1 MYTTKN
7 YGALDRFRVAAAILV
22 IAIHTSPL
30 ASINESADF
39 FLTRVLARIAVPFF
53 LMVTGQFVAARFL
66 DSPEEGRPALKKFLA
81 KTSLLYA
88 FCILLYLPIGIY
100 AGHYKDM
107 TVGSALRMLV
117 FDGTFYH
124 LWYFPAAILG
134 ILLVY
139 LMSRFLSLRIM
150 TIVSF
155 VLYAIGL
162 FGDSYYGIAQKAPV
176 AEGAYEFIFKISS
189 YTRNGLFFAP
199 LFLVM
204 GMWAGEKAREQ
215 ELREA
220 PEGEPV
226 TDRQELLSD
235 CMGLVFS
242 FFIMSGEAFLLRFFE
257 CQRHDSMYLM
267 LIPTMYF
274 LYQCL
279 SAPHMAC
286 SRAFRTAA
294 TWIYILHPGIIV
306 IVRGA
311 AKPLK
316 MTELLVENSL
326 VHYLCVTLLSVM
338 AGYLIAFIQSQ
349 FAFRTDRK
357 KREVKIAEICDLLE
371 MEEQAARSAEAGGY
385 DVPLVEDLSP
395 EALEKNI
402 SEALEETEEGEIVS
416 GNAAPQSPPSR
427 TVSESIG
434 ARRSQKA
441 SLSAKVPMNAKASAA
456 AVTDRTSTADKATAA
471 AKAHP
476 ADNAPLP
483 SKTHPADNA
492 PMASKAH
499 PAHSAPAAAR
509 TSAPPAAPGFSGR
522 LPYGREGLRA
532 WIELDGD
539 ALRHNVDFL
548 RSRLPE
554 GCRLMPAVKAE
565 AYGHGG
571 IIISRLLN
579 QMGIDAFCVACLA
592 EGIAL
597 REAGIQGE
605 ILILG
610 YTPSEDFRLLH
621 LHQLTQSV
629 VDYEYAKQLNH
640 FGKKLHVHLA
650 IDTGMHRLGIRC
662 ENLEELLSVCKMKNL
677 SIDGYFT
684 HLCVSDSQLYQD
696 KMFTES
702 QIQAFYQVIDI
713 LRQHGQPCRG
723 LHILASYGILNL
735 LEEPALDELSAP
747 DCLKAESAAV
757 RKKPAQKSAAALHA
771 AEYDGSQEDGG
782 SFEGRGSSTDLQKP
796 EQGHSLQKQERSSSL
811 QKQTLLAADYV
822 RPGIVLYGLLSNK
835 ADSALWRSFL
845 RPVLSLK
852 ARVSSVRPLYA
863 GEATGYGAAFTA
875 KRNMKIATIS
885 IGYADG
891 LPRELSYGKGSVLI
905 NGYRAVILGRICMD
919 QTIVDVSRIPR
930 IQAGD
935 IVVIIGRSGSLENT
949 ADSLA
954 TQCGTIT
961 NEFLSRLGG
970 RLDRILL
977 PPQ

>member
-1 MYTTKN
+1 M
-7 YGALDRFRVAAAILV
+7 
-22 IAIHTSPL
+22 
-30 ASINESADF
+30 
-39 FLTRVLARIAVPFF
+39 
-53 LMVTGQFVAARFL
+53 
-66 DSPEEGRPALKKFLA
+66 
-81 KTSLLYA
+81 
-88 FCILLYLPIGIY
+88 
-100 AGHYKDM
+100 
-107 TVGSALRMLV
+107 
-117 FDGTFYH
+117 
-124 LWYFPAAILG
+124 
-134 ILLVY
+134 
-139 LMSRFLSLRIM
+139 
-150 TIVSF
+150 
-155 VLYAIGL
+155 
-162 FGDSYYGIAQKAPV
+162 
-176 AEGAYEFIFKISS
+176 
-189 YTRNGLFFAP
+189 
-199 LFLVM
+199 
-204 GMWAGEKAREQ
+204 
-215 ELREA
+215 
-220 PEGEPV
+220 
-226 TDRQELLSD
+226 
-235 CMGLVFS
+235 
-242 FFIMSGEAFLLRFFE
+242 
-257 CQRHDSMYLM
+257 
-267 LIPTMYF
+267 
-274 LYQCL
+274 
-279 SAPHMAC
+279 
-286 SRAFRTAA
+286 
-294 TWIYILHPGIIV
+294 
-306 IVRGA
+306 
-311 AKPLK
+311 
-316 MTELLVENSL
+316 
-326 VHYLCVTLLSVM
+326 
-338 AGYLIAFIQSQ
+338 
-349 FAFRTDRK
+349 
-357 KREVKIAEICDLLE
+357 
-371 MEEQAARSAEAGGY
+371 
-385 DVPLVEDLSP
+385 
-395 EALEKNI
+395 
-402 SEALEETEEGEIVS
+402 
-416 GNAAPQSPPSR
+416 
-427 TVSESIG
+427 
-434 ARRSQKA
+434 
-441 SLSAKVPMNAKASAA
+441 SAKVPVNAKASAA
-456 AVTDRTSTADKATAA
+456 AVTDRTSTADKATATA
-471 AKAHP
+471 
-476 ADNAPLP
+476 
-483 SKTHPADNA
+483 
-492 PMASKAH
+492 KAH

-735 LEEPALDELSAP
+735 LEEPVLDEPSAP

-757 RKKPAQKSAAALHA
+757 RKKPAQKSAAALYA
-771 AEYDGSQEDGG
+771 AEYDGSQEDGDG
-782 SFEGRGSSTDLQKP
+782 FENRGSSTDLQKP
-796 EQGHSLQKQERSSSL
+796 EQSHSLQKQERSSSL

>member
-1 MYTTKN
+1 MHITKN

-22 IAIHTSPL
+22 VAIHTSPL

-53 LMVTGQFVAARFL
+53 LMVTGHFVAARFL
-66 DSPEEGRPALKKFLA
+66 DSQQEGNTALKKYLA
-81 KTSLLYA
+81 KTSLLYVV
-88 FCILLYLPIGIY
+88 CILLYLPIGIY

-107 TVGSALRMLV
+107 TVGGALRMLV

-134 ILLVY
+134 LLLVY

-155 VLYAIGL
+155 VLYVVGL

-176 AEGAYEFIFKISS
+176 VEGVYEFIFRISS

-199 LFLVM
+199 VFLVM
-204 GMWAGEKAREQ
+204 GMWAGTKAKRQ
-215 ELREA
+215 EL
-220 PEGEPV
+220 PEIPAGEPL

-279 SAPHMAC
+279 SASHTAC
-286 SRAFRTAA
+286 NKGFRTAA
-294 TWIYILHPGIIV
+294 MWIYILHPGIIV
-306 IVRGA
+306 LVRGA
-311 AKPLK
+311 AKPLQLTK
-316 MTELLVENSL
+316 LLVENNL

-338 AGYLIAFIQSQ
+338 AGYLIVFIRSL
-349 FAFRTDRK
+349 FSSRSDRK
-357 KREVKIAEICDLLE
+357 NREVKITEICDLLE
-371 MEEQAARSAEAGGY
+371 REEQNARNAEAGRY
-385 DVPLVEDLSP
+385 DTPSVDDLISEIPEDALGSEISADTLQEDLNP
-395 EALEKNI
+395 EI
-402 SEALEETEEGEIVS
+402 SE
-416 GNAAPQSPPSR
+416 
-427 TVSESIG
+427 
-434 ARRSQKA
+434 
-441 SLSAKVPMNAKASAA
+441 
-456 AVTDRTSTADKATAA
+456 D
-471 AKAHP
+471 
-476 ADNAPLP
+476 APLP
-483 SKTHPADNA
+483 NA
-492 PMASKAH
+492 S
-499 PAHSAPAAAR
+499 
-509 TSAPPAAPGFSGR
+509 SAPPAAPGSSSR
-522 LPYGREGLRA
+522 LSYGREGLRA

-539 ALRHNVDFL
+539 ALKHNVEFL
-548 RSRLPE
+548 RSRLPA

-571 IIISRLLN
+571 TVIAGLLN
-579 QMGIDAFCVACLA
+579 RLGVDAFCVACLA

-610 YTPSEDFRLLH
+610 YTPPEDFRLLH

-629 VDYEYAKQLNH
+629 VDYEYARHLNH

-662 ENLEELLSVCKMKNL
+662 ENLEEILSVCKMKNL
-677 SIDGYFT
+677 SIDGFFT

-696 KMFTES
+696 RMFTES
-702 QIQAFYQVIDI
+702 QLQAFFQVTDI
-713 LRQHGQPCRG
+713 IRQHGHPCHG

-735 LEEPALDELSAP
+735 LEEPLLEDVSSSQET
-747 DCLKAESAAV
+747 
-757 RKKPAQKSAAALHA
+757 AAALHI
-771 AEYDGSQEDGG
+771 AEYDSARSSGPDPQKQK
-782 SFEGRGSSTDLQKP
+782 RGH
-796 EQGHSLQKQERSSSL
+796 GCGLQKQNDGRSPR
-811 QKQTLLAADYV
+811 TRLAADYV
-822 RPGIVLYGLLSNK
+822 RPGIVLYGILSNK
-835 ADSALWRSFL
+835 ADSSLWRSFL

-935 IVVIIGRSGSLENT
+935 TVVIIGKSGSLENT

>member
-1 MYTTKN
+1 MHTTKN

-30 ASINESADF
+30 TSINESADF

-53 LMVTGQFVAARFL
+53 LMVTGQFVAGRFL
-66 DSPEEGRPALKKFLA
+66 GSAQEGGSALKKYLA
-81 KTSLLYA
+81 KTSLLYI

-100 AGHYKDM
+100 AGHYKDL
-107 TVGSALRMLV
+107 TVSSALRMLI

-150 TIVSF
+150 TVMSLI
-155 VLYAIGL
+155 LYAIGL

-176 AEGAYEFIFKISS
+176 VEGAYEFIFQISS

-204 GMWAGEKAREQ
+204 GMWAGEKARKQ
-215 ELREA
+215 EVRETPA
-220 PEGEPV
+220 EEPV

-279 SAPHMAC
+279 SAPHMEC

-306 IVRGA
+306 MVRGA

-316 MTELLVENSL
+316 MTGLLVENSL

-349 FAFRTDRK
+349 FTSRSDRK

-371 MEEQAARSAEAGGY
+371 MEEQAARNTGTEEYDIPFFDDLIPEDPEETLPEDTDDTVFQQDDAFPEAENPQEETFPTAEALP
-385 DVPLVEDLSP
+385 DDAFLTAKDLQDSTSSG
-395 EALEKNI
+395 AKN
-402 SEALEETEEGEIVS
+402 
-416 GNAAPQSPPSR
+416 SR
-427 TVSESIG
+427 TVPESAG
-434 ARRSQKA
+434 AGRSPKA
-441 SLSAKVPMNAKASAA
+441 
-456 AVTDRTSTADKATAA
+456 
-471 AKAHP
+471 
-476 ADNAPLP
+476 
-483 SKTHPADNA
+483 
-492 PMASKAH
+492 
-499 PAHSAPAAAR
+499 
-509 TSAPPAAPGFSGR
+509 APPPRESAMPPEPGSSSR

-532 WIELDGD
+532 WIELDAA
-539 ALRHNVDFL
+539 ALKHNVDFL
-548 RSRLPE
+548 RSRLPAD
-554 GCRLMPAVKAE
+554 CRLMPAVKAE

-597 REAGIQGE
+597 REAGVQGE

-610 YTPSEDFRLLH
+610 YTPLEDFRLLH

-629 VDYEYAKQLNH
+629 VDYEYAKQLNR

-662 ENLEELLSVCKMKNL
+662 ENLEEILSVCKMKNL
-677 SIDGYFT
+677 SIDGFFT
-684 HLCVSDSQLYQD
+684 HLCVSDSQLDQD

-713 LRQHGQPCRG
+713 LRQHGHPCHG

-747 DCLKAESAAV
+747 HRLKAEPAAA
-757 RKKPAQKSAAALHA
+757 RKKPAQKSAAALRA
-771 AEYDGSQEDGG
+771 AEYSDLQEDECG
-782 SFEGRGSSTDLQKP
+782 FQKQDGRPDLQKQ
-796 EQGHSLQKQERSSSL
+796 EQGHSLQKQGHGCNL
-811 QKQTLLAADYV
+811 QKQARLAADYV
-822 RPGIVLYGLLSNK
+822 RPGIILYGILSNK
-835 ADSALWRSFL
+835 ADSNLWRSFL

-935 IVVIIGRSGSLENT
+935 TVVIIGRSGSLENT

-954 TQCGTIT
+954 AQCGTIT

-970 RLDRILL
+970 RLDRIIM
-977 PPQ
+977 PPR